1 MPRLS
6 KPCGATDLLTRRTF
20 TKLKHLEDY
29 FDRYKYLRI
38 GNQRPG
44 ERTFG
49 GDRWLNQR
57 FYASSEWKS
66 VREEVIARD
75 QGYDM
80 GHRDYPIKG
89 KIYVHHMNPMDVQ
102 MLKDGEITILD
113 PEYLISVSMMTHE
126 AIHFGDSGLL
136 PKPHVERV
144 PGDTL
149 LWGKRRNDRLGGR

>member
-1 MPRLS
+1 MIIS
-6 KPCGATDLLTRRTF
+6 IGISIYESATSVLVSVPLVEIDGSTSV
-20 TKLKHLEDY
+20 
-29 FDRYKYLRI
+29 
-38 GNQRPG
+38 
-44 ERTFG
+44 
-49 GDRWLNQR
+49 

-136 PKPHVERV
+136 PKPHVERM

-149 LWGKRRNDRLGGR
+149 LWGKRRNDHIG